1 MNLESCNTWQCV
13 NSFAPWISA
22 LGTTA
27 ISGLALWLTV
37 RDKIIRLESRLS
49 IAQLAWNDLTAPT
62 TLNRWAYQI
71 SFINIGARSVTI
83 TNFEWHYKSHPFGK
97 LQRKITFPHMDQRFS
112 LLCTK
117 FPAKLTDGEQGQV
130 FHPID
135 FFKSMD
141 KSADFLFA
149 ENAFIAF
156 YRISTFNIFLT
167 TSVGETKKVKITR
180 GLRNEIWK
188 QYKGISTIPV

>member
-1 MNLESCNTWQCV
+1 M
-13 NSFAPWISA
+13 
-22 LGTTA
+22 
-27 ISGLALWLTV
+27 
-37 RDKIIRLESRLS
+37 
-49 IAQLAWNDLTAPT
+49 
-62 TLNRWAYQI
+62 
-71 SFINIGARSVTI
+71 
-83 TNFEWHYKSHPFGK
+83 
-97 LQRKITFPHMDQRFS
+97 TFPHMDQKFS

-117 FPAKLTDGEQGQV
+117 FPAKLTDGEQGHV

-167 TSVGETKKVKITR
+167 TSVGKTKKVKITR

-188 QYKGISTIPV
+188 QYKGISTIPM

>member
-1 MNLESCNTWQCV
+1 MESCNTWQCV
-13 NSFAPWISA
+13 NSFAPWIA
-22 LGTTA
+22 AFGNIT
-27 ISGLALWLTV
+27 ISGLAYWLSV
-37 RDKIIRLESRLS
+37 RDKVIRVDSRLS
-49 IAQLAWNDLTAPT
+49 IAQLAGNDPT
-62 TLNRWAYQI
+62 TLNRRAYQI
-71 SFINIGARSVTI
+71 SFINIGARPVTI
-83 TNFEWHYKSHPFGK
+83 TYFEWHHKSHPFGR
-97 LQRKITFPHMDQRFS
+97 LHRKMTFPHLDQRFS

-141 KSADFLFA
+141 TSADFLFA

-167 TSVGETKKVKITR
+167 TSVGKTKKVKITR

-188 QYKGISTIPV
+188 QYKGISTIPL